1 MDDLKLYA
9 SNKKPLESLIQTVR
23 VFSND
28 IVMEFP
34 ATKCALLIMKKGK
47 MVNSDKIALPN
58 ETTIKGLKQGNSY
71 NYLKVIRAYRM
82 KHHEMKENAKIE
94 YYKQVRKILETK
106 LNGGNIIT
114 EINTWAISLLR
125 YSAAFLDWAR
135 AEFEQMDRRTRK
147 FMTMH
152 RALNPKSDVARIYLS
167 RKEGGRGLI
176 SVEDIAKLAI
186 LGLEKYALTSEEV
199 LLVAARK
206 VDGDYEQH
214 LGMTE
219 SERI

>member
-71 NYLKVIRAYRM
+71 NCLKVIRAYRM

-186 LGLEKYALTSEEV
+186 LGLERYALTSEEV
-199 LLVAARK
+199 LLIAARK